1 MQLEVNGAPDTIVAK
16 FMGKSMGI
24 IGKAREPALEI
35 FPEFEYMAD
44 EIMVFLSVFYHPQFI
59 LIRNQIT
66 FIYVEKTRKS

>member
-44 EIMVFLSVFYHPQFI
+44 EIMVFLSVFYHP
-59 LIRNQIT
+59 
-66 FIYVEKTRKS
+66 